1 MSYKYDI
8 CDPAGTLK
16 SLCKEIV
23 RTNRYHRV
31 LQAVNL
37 KFWPLGSET
46 EHGLYVGSYGRNTA
60 IDTSD
65 LDILVE
71 IPERE
76 YCRYSDYERNGQS
89 RLLQRIRE
97 TIKKTWPASEISAD
111 GQVVKIDFSDQMKF
125 EVLPA
130 FPNCSYSCNF
140 CNVTYKYPD
149 ANMGGHWKTTNPRAE
164 QQAFRN
170 KDYSSNGLLCETCR
184 YVRTIRDKYSSYHL
198 SGILIDS
205 FVFDA
210 IGTYRFPY
218 AGARNLHFASSYW
231 SSLLYSYNKMTK
243 NGKCSVPLNAPGS
256 NMSVDTSAGWDV
268 LGKIL
273 NRTVSGG

>member
-8 CDPAGTLK
+8 CDPAGTFKALGN
-16 SLCKEIV
+16 EIV

-31 LQAVNL
+31 LQAVNRE
-37 KFWPLGSET
+37 FWNSDSET

-71 IPERE
+71 IPEGE
-76 YCRYSDYERNGQS
+76 YYRYSDYKRNGQS
-89 RLLQRIRE
+89 RLLQKIRE
-97 TIKKTWPASEISAD
+97 TIKETWPASKISAD

-130 FPNCSYSCNF
+130 FPNCSYSGNF

-149 ANMGGHWKTTNPRAE
+149 TNMGGHWKTTNPRAE

-184 YVRTIRDKYSSYHL
+184 YVRTIRDEYATFDL
-198 SGILIDS
+198 PGILIDS
-205 FVFDA
+205 FVFYA
-210 IGTYRFPY
+210 IGAYRFPY
-218 AGARNLHFASSYW
+218 TGVHNLHFASSYW

-243 NGKCSVPLNAPGS
+243 NGRCSVLLNAPGS
-256 NMSVDTSAGWDV
+256 NMPVNTSAGWDV
-268 LGKIL
+268 LGKIIYKMATG
-273 NRTVSGG
+273 R